1 MYYIV
6 EIVTFGGVFYA
17 LNFLAKYSFI
27 ENSDILNYG
36 RGVLQIRIN
45 SDIRGGGGQ
54 KSVQKFG
61 YPKCMIP

>member
-36 RGVLQIRIN
+36 GGVAN
-45 SDIRGGGGQ
+45 
-54 KSVQKFG
+54 
-61 YPKCMIP
+61 